1 MLNGR
6 SYLGGPAGMNVGR
19 MRDFHLSSLAR
30 STVGDPRGYGVGPWG
45 FAATPRAP
53 LDGWPGTG
61 HGAGGQG
68 YWQPDTSMPFDS
80 KPHAIGYQ
88 TILRGDRS
96 HVQTSQQPERHV

>member
-68 YWQPDTSMPFDS
+68 YWHLPGPVQV
-80 KPHAIGYQ
+80 
-88 TILRGDRS
+88 DRRRAPS
-96 HVQTSQQPERHV
+96 SRRSSLSSGTCALSSS